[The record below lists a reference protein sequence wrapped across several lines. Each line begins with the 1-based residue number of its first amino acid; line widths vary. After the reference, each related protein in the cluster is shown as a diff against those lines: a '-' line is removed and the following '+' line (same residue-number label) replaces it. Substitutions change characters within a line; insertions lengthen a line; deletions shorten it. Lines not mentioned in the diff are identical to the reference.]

1 MAYLIERPSRGGLGA
16 VSVADTVREQV
27 ERVLNPQV
35 EKIQKEIRLQ
45 VDRGVDAA
53 LDRAGDTA
61 SEYLDSKK
69 GQRLSQ
75 KLEKRLDTAITN
87 VAYRNRW
94 NLALAGTSFAALTV
108 VGVALGSRAGPRGVK
123 WASAVALVTALP
135 LLFSGGGVSG
145 K

>member
-1 MAYLIERPSRGGLGA
+1 MAYLIERPFREGLGA
-16 VSVADTVREQV
+16 ASVADTVREQF
-27 ERVLNPQV
+27 ERVLSPQV
-35 EKIQKEIRLQ
+35 DRIQREIRLQ
-45 VDRGVDAA
+45 VDRGVNAA

-61 SEYLDSKK
+61 SDYLDSKK

-87 VAYRNRW
+87 VVRKNRW

-108 VGVALGSRAGPRGVK
+108 VGVALGSRVGARGVK
-123 WASAVALVTALP
+123 WAGAVALVTALP
-135 LLFSGGGVSG
+135 LILARGDAPD